1 MSFDVDLIPKPEA
14 YVMPDAEYRA
24 YAGDMFCKLE
34 LLAENDCEPAEWA
47 ATVLAKIA
55 APTQT
60 IALPLEAI
68 ETLLQYA
75 DQSLFGSTDYREKAI
90 LGEVAYAYMRKT
102 GVWLDLQSVNPPRSV
117 EVSDRVLI

>member
-1 MSFDVDLIPKPEA
+1 MSVNVDLIPKPDA
-14 YVMPDAEYRA
+14 YAMPDAEYRA

-34 LLAENDCEPAEWA
+34 LLAADCEPAEWA

-68 ETLLQYA
+68 EMLLKYA
-75 DQSLFGSTDYREKAI
+75 DTGVRWEGTPKDKEI

-102 GVWLDLQSVNPPRSV
+102 GVWLDIKSVNPPPQIADC
-117 EVSDRVLI
+117 DRVLI

>member
-75 DQSLFGSTDYREKAI
+75 DQSLASSTNFRERAI

-102 GVWLDLQSVNPPRSV
+102 GVWLDIKSVNPPPQIAD
-117 EVSDRVLI
+117 SDRVLI